1 MAASE
6 AKSAHQDRRVSAD
19 AARKIQLLLTSMSPY
34 FNLQIYAGPGVGKQV
49 FTTTIKQNLQSLVQR
64 LLQ

>member
-1 MAASE
+1 VAASE
-6 AKSAHQDRRVSAD
+6 AKSAHQDRSVSAD
-19 AARKIQLLLTSMSPY
+19 AAREIQVLLTSMSTY
-34 FNLQIYAGPGVGKQV
+34 FNLQIYAGLGVGKQV